1 MAFLLTAILF
11 KMGKEVSARRYCRAL
26 AMGSWSVKIHDIFQ
40 LLTKILADEIILP
53 DESMNQ

>member
-1 MAFLLTAILF
+1 
-11 KMGKEVSARRYCRAL
+11 MGKEVSASRYCRAL